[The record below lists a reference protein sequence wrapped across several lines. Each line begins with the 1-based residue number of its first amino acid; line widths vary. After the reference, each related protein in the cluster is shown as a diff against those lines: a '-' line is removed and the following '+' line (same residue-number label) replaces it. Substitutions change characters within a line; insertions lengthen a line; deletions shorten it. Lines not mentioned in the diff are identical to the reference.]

1 MQEKVDD
8 KEQPQLE
15 PHLSVV
21 LNGFGGSSGVDVDGR
36 RSSSSQMSLEFNLE
50 SKMGVENL

>member
-50 SKMGVENL
+50 PKMGVENL